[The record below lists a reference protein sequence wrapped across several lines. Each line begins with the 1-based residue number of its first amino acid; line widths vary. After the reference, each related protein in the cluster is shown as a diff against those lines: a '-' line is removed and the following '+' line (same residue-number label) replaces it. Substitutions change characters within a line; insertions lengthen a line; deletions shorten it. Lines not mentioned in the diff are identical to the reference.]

1 MHEEEWERRRVRGE
15 EAVARKG
22 GFGNEERDGWGF
34 LRSGCCCGCICICI
48 CCWAVVVGAGGLVG
62 NAGRKL
68 GRRRVGYAGA
78 GGGVSVYDALELA
91 QVCGAHLP
99 LFGFA
104 LGEDAQSAPTRYVAA
119 HGLYG
124 SVERI

>member
-1 MHEEEWERRRVRGE
+1 MHEKEWEGRRVRGE

-22 GFGNEERDGWGF
+22 GFGNEERDRWRILRFGWGG
-34 LRSGCCCGCICICI
+34 RDG
-48 CCWAVVVGAGGLVG
+48 WAAVVGVGVGVGAEGLE
-62 NAGRKL
+62 NAGRRKL
-68 GRRRVGYAGA
+68 GRVRVGYAAA

-104 LGEDAQSAPTRYVAA
+104 LGEDA
-119 HGLYG
+119 
-124 SVERI
+124 